1 MIEEIKAT
9 CTGKEIAVD
18 VEHHDQ
24 RSYRGFVCLIQVSTR
39 NKDFLVDPFDIFEQ
53 MHLLNEIFSDPR
65 ILKVLHG
72 ADRDVMW
79 LQRDFSV
86 YLVNMFDTGLATRQL
101 RLQGGYSLANLV
113 SQFCGAMDDGSTGV
127 AADGTA
133 SAGAGHVAGDEIHHL
148 RAENAQLRAHV
159 RELQVTLATGVLA
172 ELSRLREENEELK
185 SEGAVVAESWVGKG
199 WKGPAAL
206 LQAPYDLFIVFSIKA
221 AEITAYYGFS
231 YIYVSYVSDEYGMSD
246 TEAGNLYAA
255 YGFACTGFGL
265 AFGFVIDGLGVRKSM
280 ILGCTCSTLY
290 RAICAVSSSR
300 QLMWFSTMTIAPLGA
315 AFGVPVLALAIRRYT
330 HRENRAFAFSFFYS
344 MLCLGCLLG
353 SVIINVVRDVLVDG
367 TIILGVQISWMRM
380 VLCVCTLCTFYTVIA
395 ALFVRDIQILSDMP
409 LKDREYCKYKRGNFQ
424 VRETLAEIMREPKFW
439 RLAGITGIFIGVRMT
454 FRHVDATF
462 PKYFIRTYGPQAPFE
477 IILAINPIVEMIG
490 TPLMTGLLLKWKSTL
505 TQKLMWGSFISGISV
520 FALAIWESYLGA
532 VMFVLVLSLGE
543 DTIWSPTLYEFSTMA
558 AIEGKEG
565 MYLAITMAPMYLA
578 ALPVGLISG
587 WALAT
592 YCPQDVPPQERN
604 SQLMWFI
611 IGVTGFI
618 SPVLLYFFKK
628 RLILPEDESQA
639 DKEPEGEEGE
649 GEVRQTRRLRDA
661 GDAQSPEKAPGS
673 PSMLVI
679 GRPVPEL
686 YCAQVKLDK
695 KYQTADWRERPL
707 PTERWRKLQADT
719 HYLLFCFDCLKNALL
734 AQSGMASTSGV
745 NLGIPTLERGDVQAT
760 DEGVQALQTVMQQS
774 AALCAQA
781 YREARLDAGEL
792 AQGLCKRFGSKQPLE
807 TKQLNTLKALAEWRD
822 QLARNMDE
830 SSNHVAPDS
839 CLWRICLAMPTSPVK
854 LRSTCNPLP
863 AILQQHA
870 QEVVDIVVKCSQ
882 GQTPL
887 ELTAREPARPE
898 PRVEE
903 PAVEEEA
910 QELVMKQDWPT
921 RSPEASPRPLVHI
934 TATFAGTREVQCKR
948 KWSVLCGFDSA
959 SEEPRD
965 SEQSRPQKRARVIRR
980 KLSFGVSAPAVVTAA
995 VPDSASAVLQATV
1008 RDLSSACQAE
1018 APSQEGPSDPQAE
1031 PGEPGEPGKLGEGQG
1046 EPEMP
1051 VPLRK
1056 RKRKRPQRKRGL
1068 AATTNDWT
1076 GEPLQA
1082 WSSWLQ
1088 LLQGTRGS
1096 ETSEP

>member
-1 MIEEIKAT
+1 AEPTLPGVGGSQDLASALAHPYEQELSAISWPDSFFEPRPAQRYPRVEDTPLVIVRSESQLREMIEEIKAT

-113 SQFCGAMDDGSTGV
+113 SQFCG
-127 AADGTA
+127 
-133 SAGAGHVAGDEIHHL
+133 
-148 RAENAQLRAHV
+148 
-159 RELQVTLATGVLA
+159 
-172 ELSRLREENEELK
+172 
-185 SEGAVVAESWVGKG
+185 
-199 WKGPAAL
+199 
-206 LQAPYDLFIVFSIKA
+206 
-221 AEITAYYGFS
+221 
-231 YIYVSYVSDEYGMSD
+231 
-246 TEAGNLYAA
+246 
-255 YGFACTGFGL
+255 
-265 AFGFVIDGLGVRKSM
+265 
-280 ILGCTCSTLY
+280 
-290 RAICAVSSSR
+290 
-300 QLMWFSTMTIAPLGA
+300 
-315 AFGVPVLALAIRRYT
+315 
-330 HRENRAFAFSFFYS
+330 
-344 MLCLGCLLG
+344 
-353 SVIINVVRDVLVDG
+353 
-367 TIILGVQISWMRM
+367 
-380 VLCVCTLCTFYTVIA
+380 
-395 ALFVRDIQILSDMP
+395 
-409 LKDREYCKYKRGNFQ
+409 
-424 VRETLAEIMREPKFW
+424 
-439 RLAGITGIFIGVRMT
+439 
-454 FRHVDATF
+454 
-462 PKYFIRTYGPQAPFE
+462 
-477 IILAINPIVEMIG
+477 
-490 TPLMTGLLLKWKSTL
+490 
-505 TQKLMWGSFISGISV
+505 
-520 FALAIWESYLGA
+520 
-532 VMFVLVLSLGE
+532 
-543 DTIWSPTLYEFSTMA
+543 
-558 AIEGKEG
+558 
-565 MYLAITMAPMYLA
+565 
-578 ALPVGLISG
+578 
-587 WALAT
+587 
-592 YCPQDVPPQERN
+592 
-604 SQLMWFI
+604 
-611 IGVTGFI
+611 
-618 SPVLLYFFKK
+618 
-628 RLILPEDESQA
+628 
-639 DKEPEGEEGE
+639 
-649 GEVRQTRRLRDA
+649 
-661 GDAQSPEKAPGS
+661 
-673 PSMLVI
+673 
-679 GRPVPEL
+679 
-686 YCAQVKLDK
+686 VKLDK

-707 PTERWRKLQADT
+707 PTDMIYYARADT

-781 YREARLDAGEL
+781 YREAPLDAGEL

-1008 RDLSSACQAE
+1008 RDLSSASQAE

-1031 PGEPGEPGKLGEGQG
+1031 PGEPGELGELGEGQG

-1056 RKRKRPQRKRGL
+1056 RKRKRRATASLEQLVAAPAAK
-1068 AATTNDWT
+1068 AATPVAMTSAWPDCGQFHLQKAAKAAASPVKPAAKAT
-1076 GEPLQA
+1076 TPVAKTSVEPVSQA
-1082 WSSWLQ
+1082 AKAAASPVKPAAKA
-1088 LLQGTRGS
+1088 TTPVAK
-1096 ETSEP
+1096 TSVEPVSQAAKAAASPVKPAAKATTPVAKTSVEPVSQAAKAAASPVKPTAKATTPVAKTSVEPVSQAAKAAASPVKPVPAEPKKKRRKVLKRVQAPVVDPYL